1 MSKNLS
7 AKHYQEVKERLQIKA
22 CEGYQNLHNEGEK
35 RSNNMVMNVTK
46 VSQKSK
52 NISLLSIEKN
62 ILSNEKNAL
71 L

>member
-35 RSNNMVMNVTK
+35 KKQQYGHERY
-46 VSQKSK
+46 KS
-52 NISLLSIEKN
+52 LSE
-62 ILSNEKNAL
+62 E
-71 L
+71 